1 MKVVVAGGGVA
12 GCVSAMG
19 LKKLGYEVILIH
31 RPRSF
36 EAYEGFSKRTV
47 EALQRSGCNHALKTI
62 GPLSLRSS
70 VWNGISRDANSEY
83 LTFRPDFDS
92 ALLHDAMDIGVVL
105 KEGSVIGSIIG
116 DEKGIS
122 VVYKTLQGEFTISG
136 DAAID
141 ARGRFTPF
149 PTAYECGPKSYSLL
163 HKIAIPY
170 DIPSCTTLHSV
181 NDGWVW
187 QASLGNGVG
196 YLQMTCAFEIA
207 QSIHHYNDLVVL
219 LESQEKDMWLLHDAT
234 AEGSLI
240 RRDSYGKRHKNI
252 VKGKIFQVGDAASS
266 VDPLSGN
273 GVFQSLS
280 MATILPYVIH
290 TVLVRNE
297 SDTGI
302 ASVFYKERVNDLF
315 NRYSRTGRDFYR
327 SEEKFNGDFWTQ
339 RRSWPLDD
347 AAELT
352 ISIEE
357 KAILNVPFIEPQ
369 RVVVTPNHPMGISF
383 FEGIDIVPIVTEL
396 LSVPIEKRKNLLM
409 NTLQGMSVPTLQK
422 FLHWMYENRMM

>member
-1 MKVVVAGGGVA
+1 MIVAGGGVA

-19 LKKLGYEVILIH
+19 MRKLGYEVILIH
-31 RPRSF
+31 RARPF
-36 EAYEGFSKRTV
+36 EAYEGFSQRTID
-47 EALQRSGCNHALKTI
+47 ALQRSGCHHALRRI

-70 VWNGISRDANSEY
+70 VWNGVSRDANSEY
-83 LTFRPDFDS
+83 LTFRPDFDR
-92 ALLHDAMDIGVVL
+92 ALLQDTREAGVDVH
-105 KEGSVIGSIIG
+105 EGSVVGALLE
-116 DEKGIS
+116 DEGGVKVMFKTDKGETT
-122 VVYKTLQGEFTISG
+122 VCA
-136 DAAID
+136 DAGID
-141 ARGRFTPF
+141 ARGRFTPY
-149 PTAYECGPKSYSLL
+149 PNEYDTGPQSFSLL
-163 HKIAIPY
+163 HKLMIPI
-170 DIPSCTTLHSV
+170 DIPARTTLHSV
-181 NDGWVW
+181 DEGWVW
-187 QASLGNGVG
+187 QASLGNGIG
-196 YLQMTCAFEIA
+196 YVQMTCAQDTA
-207 QSIHHYNDLVVL
+207 KGIHTYEDLVSL
-219 LESQEKDMWLLHDAT
+219 LKSHNNDFWVFSAAKAD
-234 AEGSLI
+234 GSLI

-252 VKGKIFQVGDAASS
+252 VKGRIFQVGDAASS

-357 KAILNVPFIEPQ
+357 KAILNVPFIEQQ

-383 FEGIDIVPIVTEL
+383 FEGINIVPIVTKL

-409 NTLQGMSVPTLQK
+409 NTFQGMNVPTLQK